1 MFDEAQRDLE
11 DAYEMTERG
20 GMKLFMV
27 DYNLEAGRVCAA
39 EGDDDEARRHFE
51 KAKVGIEET
60 GYHRRDGE
68 VC

>member
-1 MFDEAQRDLE
+1 MYLE
-11 DAYEMTERG
+11 EVYEIAERG

-39 EGDDDEARRHFE
+39 EGDMERSREFFAAAR
-51 KAKVGIEET
+51 KGIEET

-68 VC
+68 IV